1 MTLGSTEDLH
11 GHDVAVFP
19 EESSNGSHAGVGL
32 AVTAF
37 EVLETVN
44 LAALVKP
51 ERVDESSVIAEVAPD
66 PEGSSFLVAA
76 DLDCK

>member
-1 MTLGSTEDLH
+1 M
-11 GHDVAVFP
+11 VVFP
-19 EESSNGSHAGVGL
+19 EELSKGSHAGVGL
-32 AVTAF
+32 AVAAF

-51 ERVDESSVIAEVAPD
+51 ERVDESPVIAEVAPD
-66 PEGSSFLVAA
+66 PEGSSFQVAA